1 MVVGLYADSTLYWLD
16 DALST
21 ANYLICRRCMRLL
34 LDDGDRSFIGD
45 EGGEIRMWQPLAM
58 MYLVS
63 TGSRALSRKTS
74 SRSPTYHEAVIL
86 EYYQG
91 TSAREL
97 SRRNDDYQVL
107 T

>member
-34 LDDGDRSFIGD
+34 LDDGDTSFIGD
-45 EGGEIRMWQPLAM
+45 GGEIRMWQPLAM

-63 TGSRALSRKTS
+63 TRYWVACFVMENFQQEPYNARGSRTGRVSCR
-74 SRSPTYHEAVIL
+74 
-86 EYYQG
+86 Q
-91 TSAREL
+91 
-97 SRRNDDYQVL
+97 
-107 T
+107 